1 MYSRLLVIRW
11 RTSGKS
17 RSQQEIKAIYPSTL
31 QMMYAVLISVI
42 FYSSMAEGW
51 PVSNWRFWS
60 NPFLIVPNAPII
72 TGTIFVLTFHILLIS
87 ISRSLYFFVF
97 QFLWCQ
103 RLNQL
108 LRPYRSVGKSSRST
122 VTGLFASIVRSVV
135 TGTSHIIVVL
145 LTFMTLS
152 GICS

>member
-135 TGTSHIIVVL
+135 TGTSHIIMVP
-145 LTFMTLS
+145 LTFMTVS
-152 GICS
+152 DICP